1 MQFRTYNK
9 FLKQAEQLYQISL
22 LFALNEPRWEEKDRK
37 CGEYCLVIFVDL
49 YHIEKYKI
57 IFLKQTMWF
66 GRHYFHHILQGLET
80 DCPEGE
86 ELKTIINTL
95 IEYIKVRN
103 VEIKAPP
110 EERRVDENKL
120 KH

>member
-1 MQFRTYNK
+1 
-9 FLKQAEQLYQISL
+9 
-22 LFALNEPRWEEKDRK
+22 
-37 CGEYCLVIFVDL
+37 
-49 YHIEKYKI
+49 
-57 IFLKQTMWF
+57 MWF
-66 GRHYFHHILQGLET
+66 GRQYFHHILHGLET

-103 VEIKAPP
+103 TEIKAPP
-110 EERRVDENKL
+110 EERRLDENKL